1 MGYCT
6 WAGMNELNKVYHDTE
21 WGIPVHEDRKMFEHL
36 ILECMQCGLS
46 WDLMLKKRDVF
57 RKCFD
62 DFDFDRIAEYDDSDI
77 DRIMN
82 TEDMIR
88 SPRKIAAVINN
99 ARCFRKVR
107 EEFGTFCDYLWAYSD
122 GKTIL
127 YTGHNKDIAKIP
139 VSNGLSKRISKDLK
153 KRGFKYV
160 GEITIYSHLQACGII
175 NDHDED
181 CDCYK
186 RINEQYPTV
195 NKRRDKEV
203 YYDVDLWISAF
214 DHAFP
219 EFMTF

>member
-46 WDLMLKKRDVF
+46 WYMMLKKRDVF

-99 ARCFRKVR
+99 ARCFRRVR

-139 VSNGLSKRISKDLK
+139 VSNGLSRRISKDLK

-203 YYDVDLWISAF
+203 Y
-214 DHAFP
+214 
-219 EFMTF
+219 

>member
-1 MGYCT
+1 MGYCA

-21 WGIPVHEDRKMFEHL
+21 WGIPVHDDRKMFEHL

-46 WDLMLKKRDVF
+46 WDLMLKKRDIF

-62 DFDFDRIAEYDDSDI
+62 DFDFDQIAGYDDSDI

-82 TEDMIR
+82 TENMIR
-88 SPRKIAAVINN
+88 SPRKIVAVINN
-99 ARCFRKVR
+99 ARCFQKVR

-127 YTGHNKDIAKIP
+127 YTGHNRDIAKIP

-175 NDHDED
+175 NDHDEI

-203 YYDVDLWISAF
+203 Y
-214 DHAFP
+214 
-219 EFMTF
+219 